1 MRDSRSS
8 CEGLTED
15 EGGDGG
21 TGGGGETVVKV
32 HKDWG
37 IKSPGSRAPVCQHT
51 AQKTLQCSQP
61 VNNSAVMFDLLKSA
75 MFKQN
80 MYRYFNFRM

>member
-21 TGGGGETVVKV
+21 TGGGGQSWRYTKTEVLSLQGAGLLSVNTQ
-32 HKDWG
+32 HK
-37 IKSPGSRAPVCQHT
+37 
-51 AQKTLQCSQP
+51 KTLQCTQP
-61 VNNSAVMFDLLKSA
+61 ANNSAIMFDLLKSA

-80 MYRYFNFRM
+80 MYFNFRM